1 MSNTVPLF
9 TFGIETN
16 LYSDPTITNAGTTWL
31 QDVQLAL
38 VELGLI
44 GQYMGEGDDRT
55 LYAVNQLDNITLAGM
70 RDLMTTLNRSGQY
83 LPTGSQIIKDFTDLG
98 LDTAMLEAALT
109 GESGDVVNVF
119 NTVASS
125 PEGKQLFH
133 NYLLTGAQK
142 MIADKRRTGMDTQ
155 IILTPSY
162 DARIAEAKSQW
173 RTITGTM
180 MNPYLAAVAAQDI
193 ANIYEEV
200 QLSEGEY
207 MSPYAAAADTYIKS
221 QKERIKGDNVDAIY
235 KPYSDPMTTIQQK
248 IGEAI
253 SKMSIKDNEE
263 FVSGT
268 VQKSYGTNLWN
279 LLSSLG

>member
-1 MSNTVPLF
+1 
-9 TFGIETN
+9 
-16 LYSDPTITNAGTTWL
+16 
-31 QDVQLAL
+31 
-38 VELGLI
+38 
-44 GQYMGEGDDRT
+44 
-55 LYAVNQLDNITLAGM
+55 
-70 RDLMTTLNRSGQY
+70 
-83 LPTGSQIIKDFTDLG
+83 
-98 LDTAMLEAALT
+98 
-109 GESGDVVNVF
+109 
-119 NTVASS
+119 
-125 PEGKQLFH
+125 
-133 NYLLTGAQK
+133 
-142 MIADKRRTGMDTQ
+142 MINCTYKC
-155 IILTPSY
+155 I
-162 DARIAEAKSQW
+162 
-173 RTITGTM
+173 
-180 MNPYLAAVAAQDI
+180 LAAVAAQDI

-248 IGEAI
+248 ISEAI